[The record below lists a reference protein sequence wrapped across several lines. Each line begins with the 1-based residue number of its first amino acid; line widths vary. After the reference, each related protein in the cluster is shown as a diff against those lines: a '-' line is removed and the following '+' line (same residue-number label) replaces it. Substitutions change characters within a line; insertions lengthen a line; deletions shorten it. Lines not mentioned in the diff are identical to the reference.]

1 MEQDNHSEL
10 MPRVRRDINKIHR
23 KKHQFDNFS
32 EIRIELR
39 QRRKMFLGS
48 FTSLRAVVCANGK
61 LSDDKISELSTFLA
75 LRATALWDK
84 KYEKSEAFCRQFFM
98 LAINAIAG
106 GEVGDETMD
115 DLIQLAETL
124 VRSKEI
130 FVYVMKDLLPD
141 DLVSELFELT
151 ESYDSDL
158 YTASFEDAVLGAIAI
173 YLGTLKDPIENETSH
188 ADEETSI

>member
-1 MEQDNHSEL
+1 
-10 MPRVRRDINKIHR
+10 
-23 KKHQFDNFS
+23 
-32 EIRIELR
+32 
-39 QRRKMFLGS
+39 
-48 FTSLRAVVCANGK
+48 
-61 LSDDKISELSTFLA
+61 
-75 LRATALWDK
+75 
-84 KYEKSEAFCRQFFM
+84 
-98 LAINAIAG
+98 
-106 GEVGDETMD
+106 MD